1 MSKIVILTEN
11 QFSEM
16 MAYHGTSAD
25 FVKFN
30 HKKFLNT
37 GAGSQSFGWGTY
49 VTNDE
54 VVANGYSES
63 SKRIPEERFFDIFL
77 KYLIDVKNMPNDFDT
92 RRMAEECKYEFM
104 KEYRISGGYEELKD
118 FCEFYLSHP
127 NHYNMNSEKAERY
140 KMYVYVLSNI
150 YKDNAFLYEVDIPED
165 NGENYL
171 EWYEHFPGE
180 FMKRILHGF
189 LRIPDKYLNMAAEND
204 YSFKCDL
211 YRSVQWMKAN
221 PNRAEEL
228 INIIARE
235 DDYDTFFSSGFYT
248 NKPSTEGRHIY
259 HRLRNIF
266 NSEKAASLF
275 LMQCGFDG
283 IKYPSG
289 TMWKKP
295 DGAAE
300 DAYNYVIFDA
310 NKVKIVNKTKV

>member
-1 MSKIVILTEN
+1 MSLKESSNNLNSRNQTE
-11 QFSEM
+11 
-16 MAYHGTSAD
+16 
-25 FVKFN
+25 KFN
-30 HKKFLNT
+30 EKDELKAKTKANHIVSMLGSNDDYNIDSLVNFL
-37 GAGSQSFGWGTY
+37 
-49 VTNDE
+49 TNEIGRDIVNGNKDE
-54 VVANGYSES
+54 AL
-63 SKRIPEERFFDIFL
+63 F
-77 KYLIDVKNMPNDFDT
+77 
-92 RRMAEECKYEFM
+92 
-104 KEYRISGGYEELKD
+104 YEEVIKVVNLLRGID
-118 FCEFYLSHP
+118 FK
-127 NHYNMNSEKAERY
+127 NH
-140 KMYVYVLSNI
+140 
-150 YKDNAFLYEVDIPED
+150 AFLYEVDIPED
-165 NGENYL
+165 NGQNYI

-221 PNRAEEL
+221 PKRAEEL

-235 DDYDTFFSSGFYT
+235 DDYRTFFSSGFYT
-248 NKPSTEGRHIY
+248 NKPKTEGRNIY